1 MVQCVRIVKLKQSV
15 RRKYF
20 SVGMKATVLQV
31 PIDVVTMSEAV
42 ARLEQFILKKRPH
55 LIATANAEMVMLAQ
69 EDSELAAILAQ
80 CHLVVPDGAG
90 VVWAARYQGY
100 TIPERVAGYDL
111 AQNLL
116 AQAAKKGYSVFMFG
130 SHPDIIC
137 KAKHFALDRY
147 SGLRIVGTRHGFFS
161 EQDEPE
167 ILQQITEAKP
177 DILLAAL
184 GVPKQEKWLARNL
197 TKLDVSVCMGVG
209 GTFDVMAGAVK
220 RAPLW
225 MQRTSLEWLFRLIRQ
240 PRRALRMMALPRFA
254 IKVMLGRK
262 C

>member
-1 MVQCVRIVKLKQSV
+1 MGTKV
-15 RRKYF
+15 
-20 SVGMKATVLQV
+20 TVLDV
-31 PIDVVTMSEAV
+31 SIDAVTMSEAV
-42 ARLEQFILKKRPH
+42 TKLEHFIAEKKPH
-55 LIATANAEMVMLAQ
+55 LIATANAEMVMMAQ
-69 EDSELAAILAQ
+69 EDQELADILAS

-116 AQAAKKGYSVFMFG
+116 AQAAKKGYRVFMFG
-130 SHPDIIC
+130 TKPEIIE
-137 KAKHFALDRY
+137 KAENAALSRFP
-147 SGLRIVGTRHGFFS
+147 GLVIAGTRHGFFTKN
-161 EQDEPE
+161 DEAE
-167 ILQQITEAKP
+167 IIATINAAKP

-184 GVPKQEKWLARNL
+184 GIPKQEKWLASNL
-197 TKLDVSVCMGVG
+197 DNLQVPVCMGVG

-225 MQRTSLEWLFRLIRQ
+225 MQRTGLEWSFRLIRQ
-240 PRRALRMMALPRFA
+240 PQRLIRMMALPKFVV
-254 IKVMLGRK
+254 KVMLGKK